1 MGVRAG
7 RRRGGGRD
15 EGAVCS
21 QERCASPSR
30 RPRCASPSR
39 RARETQRARARDS
52 RSRTN

>member
-15 EGAVCS
+15 EVAVCS

-30 RPRCASPSR
+30 R
-39 RARETQRARARDS
+39 ARETPRARARDS